1 MPSYIPELIA
11 RIKTVSAEANKEF
24 AGLDAKSLNWKP
36 NAKSWSIAQ
45 CLDHL
50 MTTNLL
56 YFPILTAAQNDQ
68 PPQNI
73 FSRLKLF
80 SNFFGRMLRKQLGA
94 EVINKSKSPQSFQP
108 SASKLSEEIVSLFL
122 EHQVELIRHFEALP
136 EKDYGK
142 MIMISP
148 AAAFV
153 TYSVEDALFILT
165 GHEERHLGQ
174 AKRVMQMPGFPTNLQ
189 Q

>member
-1 MPSYIPELIA
+1 MPSYILGLVA
-11 RIKTVSAEANKEF
+11 RIEAVSAEVEKEF
-24 AGLDAKSLNWKP
+24 SALDGLSLNWKVSP
-36 NAKSWSIAQ
+36 KSWSIAQ

-50 MTTNLL
+50 ITTNKL
-56 YFPILTAAQNDQ
+56 YFPILTAAQNAQ

-80 SNFFGRMLRKQLGA
+80 SGFFGRTLRKQLGA
-94 EVINKSKSPQSFQP
+94 EVISKSKSPKNFRP
-108 SASKLSEEIVSLFL
+108 TASDLSTDIVSNFL
-122 EHQVELIRHFEALP
+122 RHQETLIAQFEALP
-136 EKDYGK
+136 ERDFKN
-142 MIMISP
+142 MMMISP

-153 TYSVEDALFILT
+153 TYSLEDALYILT

-189 Q
+189 